1 MKIFNY
7 HNMTKAD
14 YKAIKKHLDSSNL
27 IIYPTETSYAVGAN
41 ALDDEAVK
49 KIFLLKKRDNLK
61 PLPIVI
67 KNPAM
72 LLNIAYIKKGEEDL
86 ISIFWPGPLTIL
98 FEARTDKEYLFQS
111 NSKYIGARV
120 SSHAFIEELFQE
132 IDYPIISTSANISSK
147 ESLNEISENELY
159 RIFADYNDK
168 EDGIIAINDG
178 KLAGGCSTILKID
191 CCTRKINI
199 VREGNNNI
207 KERLSCYIK
216 NINNKI

>member
-41 ALDDEAVK
+41 ALDDKAVR
-49 KIFLLKKRDNLK
+49 KIFLLKKRDSLK
-61 PLPIVI
+61 PLPVVI

-98 FEARTDKEYLFQS
+98 FEARADKKYLFQS

-120 SSHAFIEELFQE
+120 SSHMFIEELFQE

-147 ESLNEISENELY
+147 ESLNEFSENGLDS
-159 RIFADYNDK
+159 IFADYNDK
-168 EDGIIAINDG
+168 EGIIAINDG
-178 KLAGGCSTILKID
+178 KLAGGCSTILKIEG
-191 CCTRKINI
+191 CTRKIKI
-199 VREGNNNI
+199 VREGNNNV

-216 NINNKI
+216 NINNKT